1 MPSVFDEVQRARA
14 ELLESIR
21 GLHPVTLERPGV
33 VGNWSVKDVLAHIA
47 GWQDWMARAYPLRL
61 EHGEL
66 PADLQ
71 VSDANMDDWNRRF
84 VEERRGHTPDQ
95 LLDDLSDGMRR
106 LLTWAANLGATRL
119 NDANPWPG
127 REESIAD
134 YFREFLANHDREHR
148 EQIERSLKLIGRR

>member
-1 MPSVFDEVQRARA
+1 MASVFDVVQRERA
-14 ELLESIR
+14 ALLEAIR
-21 GLHPVTLERPGV
+21 GLHPVTFERPGV

-61 EHGEL
+61 EHGAL
-66 PADLQ
+66 PTDLE

-84 VEERRGHTPDQ
+84 VEQRRGQTPDQ
-95 LLDDLSDGMRR
+95 VLEDLDDGMRR
-106 LLTWAANLGATRL
+106 LLTWAANLGTTRL
-119 NDANPWPG
+119 CGPNPWPG

-148 EQIERSLKLIGRR
+148 EQIERSLKVLGRR